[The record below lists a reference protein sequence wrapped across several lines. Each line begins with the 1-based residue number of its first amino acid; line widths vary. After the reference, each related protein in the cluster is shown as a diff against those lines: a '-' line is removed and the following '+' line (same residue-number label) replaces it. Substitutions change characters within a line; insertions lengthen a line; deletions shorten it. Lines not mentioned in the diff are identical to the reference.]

1 MIQKL
6 LLQSLISKYYLGIN
20 ESVKWVIKNN
30 ALSIGFMSPGEDII
44 GEVVCSDFQLEDV
57 ELAIFN
63 TNKLKNLTAITN
75 GELLLELIKENKL
88 ATKLKI
94 SDASFNL
101 EFALSD
107 PLLIRTPKQVKDY
120 DYEIIMTLDSEEIT
134 HLIKARS
141 ALSDSSLLRIE
152 TDRDLDNNPIV
163 KFTFGEGDSYSDKI
177 VYQKTGEINSELPS
191 GIPFDSTAFKNILN
205 ANKDAD
211 VGYIRLFSGGLLNLS
226 FEKETIKSNYYM
238 VRKEDIPF

>member
-20 ESVKWVIKNN
+20 ESVKWVIKDN
-30 ALSIGFMSPGEDII
+30 ALSIGFMSPGDDII

-75 GELLLELIKENKL
+75 GELILKINKENKL

-107 PLLIRTPKQVKDY
+107 PLLIRTPKKVKEY
-120 DYEIIMTLDSEEIT
+120 DYEIIMTLDPEEIT

-141 ALSDSSLLRIE
+141 ALSDSSLLRIG
-152 TDRDLDNNPIV
+152 TVRDLDNNSIV
-163 KFTFGEGDSYSDKI
+163 NFTFGEGDSYSDKI
-177 VYQKTGEINSELPS
+177 VYQKTGEINSELSS
-191 GIPFDSTAFKNILN
+191 GIPFDSNAFKNILN

-238 VRKEDIPF
+238 VRKEDLPF

>member
-6 LLQSLISKYYLGIN
+6 LLQSLISKYYLGVN
-20 ESVKWVIKNN
+20 ESVKWVIKDN

-44 GEVVCSDFQLEDV
+44 GEVTCTDFQLEDV

-63 TNKLKNLTAITN
+63 TNKLKNLTSVTN
-75 GELLLELIKENKL
+75 GELLIELIKINKL

-120 DYEIIMTLDSEEIT
+120 DYEIILTLDPEEIT

-152 TDRDLDNNPIV
+152 TNRDLDNNQIV
-163 KFTFGEGDSYSDKI
+163 NFIFGEGDSYSDKI
-177 VYQKTGEINSELPS
+177 VYQKSGEIKEELQT
-191 GIPFDSTAFKNILN
+191 GIPFDSNSFKNILN

-211 VGYIRLFSGGLLNLS
+211 IGYIRLFSGGLLNLS

-238 VRKEDIPF
+238 VRKEDILF

>member
-6 LLQSLISKYYLGIN
+6 LLQSLISKYYLGVN
-20 ESVKWVIKNN
+20 ESVKWVIKDN
-30 ALSIGFMSPGEDII
+30 ALSIGFMSPGDDII

-107 PLLIRTPKQVKDY
+107 PLLIRTPKKVKEY
-120 DYEIIMTLDSEEIT
+120 DYEIIMTLDPEEIT

-141 ALSDSSLLRIE
+141 ALSDSSLLRIG
-152 TDRDLDNNPIV
+152 TDRDLDNNSIV
-163 KFTFGEGDSYSDKI
+163 NFTFGEGDSYSDKI
-177 VYQKTGEINSELPS
+177 VYQKTGEINSELSS
-191 GIPFDSTAFKNILN
+191 GIPFDSNAFKNILN

-211 VGYIRLFSGGLLNLS
+211 VGYIKLFSGGLLNLS

-238 VRKEDIPF
+238 VRKEDLPF

>member
-20 ESVKWVIKNN
+20 ESVKWVIKDN
-30 ALSIGFMSPGEDII
+30 ALSIGFMSPSEDII
-44 GEVVCSDFQLEDV
+44 GEVVCSDFQLEDA

-107 PLLIRTPKQVKDY
+107 PLLIQTPKKVKEY
-120 DYEIIMTLDSEEIT
+120 DYEIIMTLDPEEIT

-163 KFTFGEGDSYSDKI
+163 NFTFGEGDSYSDKI
-177 VYQKTGEINSELPS
+177 VYQKTGEINSELSS
-191 GIPFDSTAFKNILN
+191 GIPFDSNAFKSILN

-211 VGYIRLFSGGLLNLS
+211 VGYIKLFSGGLLNLS

>member
-6 LLQSLISKYYLGIN
+6 LLQSIISKYYLGVN
-20 ESVKWVIKNN
+20 ESVKWVIKDNT
-30 ALSIGFMSPGEDII
+30 LSISFMSPNEDII
-44 GEVVCSDFQLEDV
+44 GEVTCSDFQLEDV

-63 TNKLKNLTAITN
+63 TNKLKNLTAVTS

-94 SDASFNL
+94 SDESFNL

-107 PLLIRTPKQVKDY
+107 PLLIPPPKNVKDY
-120 DYEIIMTLDSEEIT
+120 DYEIILTLSPEEIT

-152 TDRDLDNNPIV
+152 TNKDLDNNNVCNFI
-163 KFTFGEGDSYSDKI
+163 FGEGDSYSDKI
-177 VYQKTGEINSELPS
+177 VYQKSGEIQKDLLT
-191 GIPFDSTAFKNILN
+191 GIPFDSTTFKNILN
-205 ANKDAD
+205 SNKDAD
-211 VGYIRLFSGGLLNLS
+211 VGYIKLFSGGLLNLN

-238 VRKEDIPF
+238 VRKEDLPF

>member
-20 ESVKWVIKNN
+20 ESVKWVIKDN
-30 ALSIGFMSPGEDII
+30 ALSIGFMSPGDDII

-107 PLLIRTPKQVKDY
+107 PLLIRTPKKVKEY
-120 DYEIIMTLDSEEIT
+120 DYEIIMTLDPEEIT

-141 ALSDSSLLRIE
+141 ALSDSSLLRIG
-152 TDRDLDNNPIV
+152 TDRDLDNNSIV
-163 KFTFGEGDSYSDKI
+163 NFTFGEGDSYSDKI
-177 VYQKTGEINSELPS
+177 VYQKTGEINSELSS
-191 GIPFDSTAFKNILN
+191 GIPFDSNAFKNILN

-211 VGYIRLFSGGLLNLS
+211 VGYIKLFSGGLLNLS

-238 VRKEDIPF
+238 VRKEDLPF

>member
-20 ESVKWVIKNN
+20 ESVKWVIKDN
-30 ALSIGFMSPGEDII
+30 ALSIGFMSPGDDII

-107 PLLIRTPKQVKDY
+107 PLLIRTPKKVKEY
-120 DYEIIMTLDSEEIT
+120 DYEIIMTLDPEEIT

-141 ALSDSSLLRIE
+141 ALSDSSLLRIG
-152 TDRDLDNNPIV
+152 TVRDLDNNSIV
-163 KFTFGEGDSYSDKI
+163 NFTFGEGDSYSDKI
-177 VYQKTGEINSELPS
+177 VYQKTGEINSELSS
-191 GIPFDSTAFKNILN
+191 GIPFDSNAFKNILN

-238 VRKEDIPF
+238 VRKEDLPF

>member
-6 LLQSLISKYYLGIN
+6 LLQSLISKYYLGVN
-20 ESVKWVIKNN
+20 ESVKWVIKDNT
-30 ALSIGFMSPGEDII
+30 LSIGFMSPGEDII
-44 GEVVCSDFQLEDV
+44 GEVICTDFQLEDV

-63 TNKLKNLTAITN
+63 THKLKNLTAVTS

-107 PLLIRTPKQVKDY
+107 PLLIQTPKNVKDY
-120 DYEIIMTLDSEEIT
+120 DYEIILTLDPEEIT

-152 TDRDLDNNPIV
+152 TNRDLDNNQIV
-163 KFTFGEGDSYSDKI
+163 NFIFGEGDSYSDKI
-177 VYQKTGEINSELPS
+177 VYQKLK
-191 GIPFDSTAFKNILN
+191 FL
-205 ANKDAD
+205 
-211 VGYIRLFSGGLLNLS
+211 
-226 FEKETIKSNYYM
+226 
-238 VRKEDIPF
+238 

>member
-20 ESVKWVIKNN
+20 ESVKWVIKDN
-30 ALSIGFMSPGEDII
+30 ALSIGFMSPGDDII

-107 PLLIRTPKQVKDY
+107 PLLIRTPKKVKEY
-120 DYEIIMTLDSEEIT
+120 DYEIIMTLDPEEIT

-141 ALSDSSLLRIE
+141 ALSDSSLLRIG
-152 TDRDLDNNPIV
+152 TDRDLDNNSIV
-163 KFTFGEGDSYSDKI
+163 NFTFGEGDSYSDKI
-177 VYQKTGEINSELPS
+177 VYQKTGEINSELSS
-191 GIPFDSTAFKNILN
+191 GIPFDSNAFKNILN

-238 VRKEDIPF
+238 VRKEDVPF

>member
-6 LLQSLISKYYLGIN
+6 QLQSLISKYYLGVN
-20 ESVKWVIKNN
+20 ESVKWVIKDN
-30 ALSIGFMSPGEDII
+30 ALSIGFMSPSEDII
-44 GEVVCSDFQLEDV
+44 GEVICTDFQLEDV

-63 TNKLKNLTAITN
+63 THKLKNLTSVTS

-107 PLLIRTPKQVKDY
+107 PLLIPPPKHVKDY
-120 DYEIIMTLDSEEIT
+120 NYEIILTLDPEEIT

-152 TDRDLDNNPIV
+152 TNKDLDNNPIV
-163 KFTFGEGDSYSDKI
+163 NFIFGEGDSYSDKI
-177 VYQKTGEINSELPS
+177 VYQKSGKIKEELPN
-191 GIPFDSTAFKNILN
+191 GIPFDSTSFKNILN

-211 VGYIRLFSGGLLNLS
+211 IGYIKLFSGGLLNLS

-238 VRKEDIPF
+238 VRKEDMPF

>member
-20 ESVKWVIKNN
+20 ESVKWVIKDN
-30 ALSIGFMSPGEDII
+30 ALSIGFMSPGDDII

-107 PLLIRTPKQVKDY
+107 PLLIRTPKKVKEY
-120 DYEIIMTLDSEEIT
+120 DYEIIMTLDPEEIT

-141 ALSDSSLLRIE
+141 ALSDSSLLRIG
-152 TDRDLDNNPIV
+152 TDRDLDNNSIV
-163 KFTFGEGDSYSDKI
+163 NFTFGEGDSYSDKI
-177 VYQKTGEINSELPS
+177 VYQKTGEINSELSS
-191 GIPFDSTAFKNILN
+191 GIPFDSNAFKNILN

-238 VRKEDIPF
+238 VRKEDLPF

>member
-20 ESVKWVIKNN
+20 ESVKWVIN
-30 ALSIGFMSPGEDII
+30 ALSIGFMSPGDDII

-107 PLLIRTPKQVKDY
+107 PLLIRTPKKVKEY
-120 DYEIIMTLDSEEIT
+120 DYEIIMTLDPEEIT

-141 ALSDSSLLRIE
+141 ALSDSSLLRIG
-152 TDRDLDNNPIV
+152 TDRDLDNNSIV
-163 KFTFGEGDSYSDKI
+163 NFTFGEGDSYSDKI
-177 VYQKTGEINSELPS
+177 VYQKTGEINSELSS
-191 GIPFDSTAFKNILN
+191 GIPFDSNAFKNILN

-238 VRKEDIPF
+238 VRKEDLPF

>member
-1 MIQKL
+1 MIPKL

-20 ESVKWVIKNN
+20 ESVKWVIKDNV
-30 ALSIGFMSPGEDII
+30 LSIGFMSPGEDII
-44 GEVVCSDFQLEDV
+44 GEVTCTDFQLEDV

-63 TNKLKNLTAITN
+63 TNKLKNLTSIAN

-94 SDASFNL
+94 SDTNFNL

-107 PLLIRTPKQVKDY
+107 PLLIQTPKQVKDY
-120 DYEIIMTLDSEEIT
+120 DYEIILTLNPEEIT

-152 TDRDLDNNPIV
+152 TDKDLDNNPIV
-163 KFTFGEGDSYSDKI
+163 NFTFGEGDSYSDKI
-177 VYQKTGEINSELPS
+177 VYQKSGEINSELPF
-191 GIPFDSTAFKNILN
+191 GIPFDSSAFKSILN

-211 VGYIRLFSGGLLNLS
+211 IGHIRLFSGGLLNLS

-238 VRKEDIPF
+238 VRKEDTPF